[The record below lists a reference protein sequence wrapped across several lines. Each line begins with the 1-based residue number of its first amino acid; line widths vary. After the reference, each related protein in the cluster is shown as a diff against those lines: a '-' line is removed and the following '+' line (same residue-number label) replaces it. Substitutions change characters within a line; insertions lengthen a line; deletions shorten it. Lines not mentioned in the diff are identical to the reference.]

1 MNRASSFA
9 CLAAG
14 LAAGVTLI
22 VACGDDSPGD
32 IDAADASASC
42 DCPAAEP
49 PLGGRITRVRGDNV
63 LNPGGIGGSAAFCPV
78 GSVALGGA
86 CEMRILDANVVLMS
100 SSFTL
105 GDAPGY
111 RCDWE
116 TVGATMP
123 YTGTAEVV
131 CLTPAP

>member
-1 MNRASSFA
+1 MIRSTSFA

-14 LAAGVTLI
+14 LTVGVVLV
-22 VACGDDSPGD
+22 VACGDDSPVAV
-32 IDAADASASC
+32 DAADASC

-49 PLGGRITRVRGDNV
+49 PLAGRITRVRSDNP
-63 LNPGGIGGSAAFCPV
+63 LSPGGSGVSAAFCPI
-78 GSVALGGA
+78 GAVALGGA
-86 CEMRILDANVVLMS
+86 CEIQILDANVVLMS
-100 SSFTL
+100 TSFTV
-105 GDAPGY
+105 GDPHGY